1 MRRSGYLSRGPP
13 SDAYKITYEGGPLDK
28 YPERRIPHGA
38 VYASTDPVALDTVG
52 WNVIEAESAEQAL
65 SMLDGIAAPDL
76 VICDLTL
83 PGISG
88 AAFCRQVAERHPA
101 LAPRLVLTSGDAAAA
116 AREVQRAALDCPV
129 LGKPFSLADL
139 ERVVDSIAR
148 AG

>member
-1 MRRSGYLSRGPP
+1 MVAATPAVLSRTVLVVDDEHVVRLVV
-13 SDAYKITYEGGPLDK
+13 SRFLK
-28 YPERRIPHGA
+28 R
-38 VYASTDPVALDTVG
+38 VG

>member
-1 MRRSGYLSRGPP
+1 MARILLIEDEPESRRVLAQLLEHHRF
-13 SDAYKITYEGGPLDK
+13 E
-28 YPERRIPHGA
+28 
-38 VYASTDPVALDTVG
+38 
-52 WNVIEAESAEQAL
+52 VIEAENGRQ
-65 SMLDGIAAPDL
+65 GIRKYLAHPIDL

-116 AREVQRAALDCPV
+116 AREVQRAALACPV

-139 ERVVDSIAR
+139 ERVVASIAR
-148 AG
+148 DG